1 MNSRWKSHAAGRA
14 RDGDLAVFER
24 LAHDFQRRAFELR
37 QLVEKKD
44 AVMRETDFAGRGRGR
59 AA

>member
-1 MNSRWKSHAAGRA
+1 MTVPGGA
-14 RDGDLAVFER
+14 RDRHSPIFER
-24 LAHDFQRRAFELR
+24 LAHHFESGAFELR

-44 AVMRETDFAGRGRGR
+44 AVMREADLAGRGRGR